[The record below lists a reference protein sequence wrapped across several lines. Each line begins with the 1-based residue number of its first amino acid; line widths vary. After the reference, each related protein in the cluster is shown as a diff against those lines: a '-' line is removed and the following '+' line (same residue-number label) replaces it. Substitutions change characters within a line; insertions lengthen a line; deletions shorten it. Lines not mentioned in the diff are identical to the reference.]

1 MSWII
6 KNEGFTLRLSLDAV
20 KMLRITKKKKETPK
34 ELPPAR
40 QQAII
45 LPMHSPN
52 RSLEFLIELI
62 NKIRPDGPK
71 DFDQAELR
79 FKALLYQVGQDKTSL
94 FGLRK
99 ALLTQFL
106 KTNIVLALTENGI
119 VSSRGLLQELMSK
132 IKHKVLPE
140 LQAPDNFLFVIN
152 KVFHRKLDHHW
163 VEGVDKD
170 LWKQFF
176 EGLGIQINLTEPK
189 LIQQLQQALQL
200 LSYRITTLGLE
211 REITLR
217 YDRPDD
223 AVFPFLEQNRLVN
236 EYLHLGKSGL
246 DEMSQR
252 ILLANITEA
261 LHNCNQ
267 SIQWIR
273 EQRTVYGTS
282 LAQTYILTRLQ
293 QQIDRQFI
301 ILDVLDTDSTFNTE
315 RFVDYFKTV
324 VHNENRKNSIREFLS
339 ENTSY
344 LAYQIAEHGGRT
356 GEKFISTTK
365 KEFWRMFKSA
375 LGGGVIISFIGIIKN
390 LLDKM
395 AFAPFWQGFLYSANY
410 SLGFILIQDT
420 GSTLATKQPA
430 YTANNVASSFDAQK
444 VGEEPDLRNL
454 AITIAKVSRTQLAS
468 FTGNLVVVFP
478 LTYLLAWLFFKST
491 GTMIASGAGA
501 QKLLTDQ
508 QPFHSLAWLYACFTG
523 FFLFLS
529 GLIAGY
535 VENYVVY
542 GKIAD
547 RLRQL
552 SSFKNN
558 FSEKRRYRIIHYLE
572 NNLGSL
578 IGNIALGFFLG
589 MAGFIG
595 KTFAIPFDIRHITI
609 SAANAAIGFFG
620 LNHQVTARE
629 IGYTLFGIAGIGFLN
644 FAVSF
649 GLAFVVAVKSRGIH
663 LKDYTEFAG
672 ILLRYIKKY
681 PKDFIKAPASRTAV
695 QLD

>member
-1 MSWII
+1 M
-6 KNEGFTLRLSLDAV
+6 LRL
-20 KMLRITKKKKETPK
+20 TKKNKEIPHTTPGK
-34 ELPPAR
+34 
-40 QQAII
+40 QQAIV

-52 RSLEFLIELI
+52 RSLDFLVELI
-62 NKIRPDGPK
+62 DKIRPLNAK
-71 DFDQAELR
+71 DAEQAELR
-79 FKALLYQVGQDKTSL
+79 FKALLYHVSQDRTSL
-94 FGLRK
+94 FSLRK

-106 KTNIVLALTENGI
+106 KTNIVIALTENGI
-119 VSSRGLLQELMSK
+119 VSSRGLGQELMSK
-132 IKHKVLPE
+132 IKHKILPD
-140 LQAPDNFLFVIN
+140 LQAPDNFLYVIN
-152 KVFHRKLDHHW
+152 KIFCKKSDHIW
-163 VEGVDKD
+163 VEGLDKD
-170 LWKQFF
+170 LWIQFF

-189 LIQQLQQALQL
+189 LIHQLQQALQL

-211 REITLR
+211 KEITLR
-217 YDRPDD
+217 YDNPED

-236 EYLHLGKSGL
+236 EYLHLGKSAMN
-246 DEMSQR
+246 ETSQR

-267 SIQWIR
+267 SIRWIK
-273 EQRTVYGTS
+273 EQRMVYGTS
-282 LAQTYILTRLQ
+282 LAQTFILTRLQ
-293 QQIDRQFI
+293 QQIERQFI
-301 ILDVLDTDSTFNTE
+301 ILDVLDTDSNFDTG

-339 ENTSY
+339 ANTSY

-365 KEFWRMFKSA
+365 REFWKMFQSA
-375 LGGGVIISFIGIIKN
+375 MGGGIIISFIGIIKN
-390 LLDKM
+390 LLGKM
-395 AFAPFWQGFLYSANY
+395 KVAPFWLGFLYSSNY

-430 YTANNVASSFDAQK
+430 YTANNVASSFDVQK
-444 VGEEPDLRNL
+444 IGEEPDLRNL
-454 AITIAKVSRTQLAS
+454 AITVAKVSRTQLAS
-468 FTGNLVVVFP
+468 FTGNLIVVFP
-478 LTYLLAWLFFKST
+478 LTYLLAWLFFRST
-491 GTMIASGAGA
+491 GTMIASGASA
-501 QKLLTDQ
+501 QKLLTEQ

-542 GKIAD
+542 GKIAE
-547 RLRQL
+547 RLRNL

-578 IGNIALGFFLG
+578 IGNISLGFFLG
-589 MAGFIG
+589 MAGFLG
-595 KTFAIPFDIRHITI
+595 KTFGIPFDIRHITI
-609 SAANAAIGFFG
+609 SAANTAIGFFG
-620 LNHQVTARE
+620 LNHQVGAKE
-629 IGYTLFGIAGIGFLN
+629 IWYTVVGVAGIGFLN

-649 GLAFVVAVKSRGIH
+649 GLAFIVAVKSRGIH

-672 ILLRYIKKY
+672 ILWKYVRKY
-681 PKDFIKAPASRTAV
+681 PKDFVKAPLSRTAA
-695 QLD
+695 QLR